1 MGDNSNYT
9 VSKKC
14 PGGATS
20 SNCVTWVGESIP
32 CLGICKWDI
41 LTDVQFAVATKVC
54 ELAQV
59 LVTDV
64 AAIVLPE
71 CFLTVWQADW
81 ADQEET
87 VVNFLEFILDE
98 LCKQYRSIELINT
111 KLTSIGTDAS
121 TQINP
126 IVDVNFCCCGTS
138 SCDPTT
144 PVTLTDAF
152 TTILTCIC
160 NLKSTVGTPPN
171 GFTVVSYIDSIKT
184 LVNAQNA
191 TISAIDTKAQSA
203 LDTSVNNAARI
214 AVLEAKVNCIICAT
228 SISGTCP
235 KIGGA
240 PC

>member
-14 PGGATS
+14 PGGSTS
-20 SNCVTWVGESIP
+20 SNCVTWVGKSIP
-32 CLGICKWDI
+32 CLGICKWDT
-41 LTDVQFAVATKVC
+41 LTEVQFAVATKVC

-71 CFLTVWQADW
+71 CFLTVWQTDW

-87 VVNFLEFILDE
+87 VVNFLSFILDE
-98 LCKQYRSIELINT
+98 LCNQYRSIELINT
-111 KLTSIGTDAS
+111 KLLSIGTDAT

-126 IVDVNFCCCGTS
+126 IVDVNFCCCGTT
-138 SCDPTT
+138 SCDPTV
-144 PVTLTDAF
+144 PVTLTEAF

-191 TISAIDTKAQSA
+191 TISNMQTTINGINGTTIPNINSKLCILKDA
-203 LDTSVNNAARI
+203 VNHLI
-214 AVLEAKVNCIICAT
+214 AGTPAT
-228 SISGTCP
+228 TITFTC
-235 KIGGA
+235 
-240 PC
+240 